1 MAAGGGRSAEILE
14 RLAREQPRRSLFRRP
29 PSPFDADIDTD
40 TESDPPVAGDPLR
53 PARQGSS
60 PSWPTVSWPPGR
72 MLGVLAAIA
81 CGGVVAALLL
91 FDRRPPAIEER
102 LPLASEESSATTAPG
117 AAAANDGS
125 APNDVAAAA
134 EPVEGDPDDAGGAV
148 FVHVAGAVS
157 SPGVVELPSGS
168 RVVDAVRAAGG
179 LRPDA
184 DPDRVNLAAELVD
197 GQRIV
202 IPAVGQEVPPE
213 VVPTGP
219 SPAAGGATSSGGVP
233 GAGGATGPV
242 DLNTATAEQLDSLPG
257 VGPATAQA
265 ILSHREQHGPFRSV
279 EDLIEVRGIGEAK
292 LDGLRDLVTVGGS

>member
-1 MAAGGGRSAEILE
+1 MAAAGGRSAEILE

-29 PSPFDADIDTD
+29 PSPFDADLGNEPDAPIDGLGAPNPGR
-40 TESDPPVAGDPLR
+40 TESW
-53 PARQGSS
+53 S
-60 PSWPTVSWPPGR
+60 PGRLVSWPPGR
-72 MLGVLAAIA
+72 VLGVLAAVA
-81 CGGVVAALLL
+81 CAAGVAALLL

-102 LPLASEESSATTAPG
+102 LPLASEESPASTSPG
-117 AAAANDGS
+117 AGPANHGSPNDGA
-125 APNDVAAAA
+125 APTEWAADAAA
-134 EPVEGDPDDAGGAV
+134 EDGGAV

-202 IPAVGQEVPPE
+202 IPALGQEVPAE
-213 VVPTGP
+213 VVPTGS
-219 SPAAGGATSSGGVP
+219 SPAGGGPSSSGG
-233 GAGGATGPV
+233 GTGGASGPV

-257 VGPATAQA
+257 VGPATAAA